1 MLSLKRRH
9 ERKHTGEKPYKC
21 ENCGESCSKYKAK
34 QAEYQC
40 TQCKVALVPVVFKQM
55 KKVKPKDKDHEKVK
69 KPRNEVKK
77 QINSLKVSKSQLNF
91 ANLRELYRVKYTEN
105 VEDIS
110 RESVEIINAGEMV
123 NDEMEDQENGKLG
136 ANEVQEYESEE
147 MFDEITGN
155 DDHKVQ
161 NEGETNTKTLENN
174 SEHDLQTANNEDIII
189 GELHF
194 VQIIGG
200 LNTET
205 LKLWIQILI
214 CNNL

>member
-1 MLSLKRRH
+1 
-9 ERKHTGEKPYKC
+9 
-21 ENCGESCSKYKAK
+21 
-34 QAEYQC
+34 
-40 TQCKVALVPVVFKQM
+40 
-55 KKVKPKDKDHEKVK
+55 
-69 KPRNEVKK
+69 
-77 QINSLKVSKSQLNF
+77 
-91 ANLRELYRVKYTEN
+91 
-105 VEDIS
+105 
-110 RESVEIINAGEMV
+110 MV